1 MPFTR
6 RGKFLRYLSYTVIL
20 IVLSVTLKNIYI
32 KHRMISELQKKSL
45 ILEQDIKEH
54 TQKINVLKQEIQTA
68 KNNPEVLK
76 RDARDRFL
84 MLEKNESVIIF
95 KDK

>member
-1 MPFTR
+1 MLFTR
-6 RGKFLRYLSYTVIL
+6 RGKFLRFLSYTVIL
-20 IVLSVTLKNIYI
+20 IVLSVTLKSIYI

-45 ILEQDIKEH
+45 MLEQNIKEH
-54 TQKINVLKQEIQTA
+54 AQKINVLKQEIQTA
-68 KNNPEVLK
+68 ENNPEVLK